1 MERELNRVESK
12 KKKKI
17 KTSKGEVKLGTQS
30 RPPLAL
36 TCRYDLFKC
45 DSKKK
50 KTNKDFGSGFICS
63 PQAISDMSL
72 SVSLSNKKK
81 KIGKNAALP
90 PERGP

>member
-1 MERELNRVESK
+1 MERELNRVESKK

-17 KTSKGEVKLGTQS
+17 KTSKGEVKLGTQT

-50 KTNKDFGSGFICS
+50 RKTNKDFGSGFICS

-81 KIGKNAALP
+81 K
-90 PERGP
+90 